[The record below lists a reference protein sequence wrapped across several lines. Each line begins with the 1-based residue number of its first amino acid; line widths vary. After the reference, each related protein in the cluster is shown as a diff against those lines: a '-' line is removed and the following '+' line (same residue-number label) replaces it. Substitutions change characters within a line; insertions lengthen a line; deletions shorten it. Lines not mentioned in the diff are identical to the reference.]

1 VVRVS
6 PRLTMAGSCH
16 RGPASQPRAGL
27 APGAAGPATAGIIAP
42 LLLIL
47 AGAVRQ
53 ARSQGGIRMA
63 HNGARDVS
71 GDAPGLAPGTPVL
84 WPPVLHRG
92 CNDCRPAT
100 HRSQSS
106 AAARIIPICARRG
119 LCCHVPVGM
128 HIEADLCAGPR
139 HGSAALRHR
148 WRPPAQPCGKVVPA
162 GQTPAAAWRTVRVS
176 AAGYWEGMASASGWA
191 RR

>member
-1 VVRVS
+1 MPVRARPRRRPRGPCIRRHRRLRRERSGRDLHVHRASREGQARPAAQDRLALPAHTRAAVVRVS

-71 GDAPGLAPGTPVL
+71 GEAPGLAPGTPVL

-92 CNDCRPAT
+92 CNDCRMSLLHGWTVP
-100 HRSQSS
+100 HR
-106 AAARIIPICARRG
+106 
-119 LCCHVPVGM
+119 
-128 HIEADLCAGPR
+128 AGP
-139 HGSAALRHR
+139 AMMLR
-148 WRPPAQPCGKVVPA
+148 WR
-162 GQTPAAAWRTVRVS
+162 VS
-176 AAGYWEGMASASGWA
+176 TG
-191 RR
+191 